1 METYEELESKYRLAL
16 NQLEK
21 QAEEMASL
29 RNEKLEVEKAVAVLE
44 LDFKALRN
52 KHEQEVKAHGTA
64 EATIAELKAKFE
76 SDRSRLANQLTLAG
90 EKYSSLEKQIAL
102 LSEKLK
108 AESEAVTR
116 EANASSELK
125 HLLAAS
131 ESAMAELRA
140 KVELER
146 VKERELDQLKDQLGA
161 SMAKV
166 KELDATILCLRGE
179 LKDYKMKQQQQQQQ
193 QMMPPQTRPR
203 VSAQVLQAELDSV
216 IILGSLL
223 FSRTSTTLTNTTAS
237 TTTTTTTAAPATS
250 WAPLA

>member
-179 LKDYKMKQQQQQQQ
+179 LKDYKMKQQQQHQ

-216 IILGSLL
+216 IILGSLF

-237 TTTTTTTAAPATS
+237 TTTTTTAAPATS

>member
-64 EATIAELKAKFE
+64 EATIAELKVKFE
-76 SDRSRLANQLTLAG
+76 SDRSLLANQLTLAG
-90 EKYSSLEKQIAL
+90 EKYSSLEKQNAL

-125 HLLAAS
+125 HLFAAS
-131 ESAMAELRA
+131 ESALAELRA

-146 VKERELDQLKDQLGA
+146 VKERELESLKDQLGA

-179 LKDYKMKQQQQQQQ
+179 LKDNKLKQQQHQ

-203 VSAQVLQAELDSV
+203 VSAQILQAELDSV
-216 IILGSLL
+216 IILCSLL
-223 FSRTSTTLTNTTAS
+223 FPRTSTTLTSSTAS
-237 TTTTTTTAAPATS
+237 TTTTSAPPTRR
-250 WAPLA
+250 P

>member
-29 RNEKLEVEKAVAVLE
+29 RNEKLEVKKAVAVLM

-52 KHEQEVKAHGTA
+52 KHEQEVKAHSTA
-64 EATIAELKAKFE
+64 EATIAELKVKFE
-76 SDRSRLANQLTLAG
+76 SDRSLLANQLTLAG
-90 EKYSSLEKQIAL
+90 EKYSSLEKQNAL

-193 QMMPPQTRPR
+193 MMPPQTRPR

-223 FSRTSTTLTNTTAS
+223 FSRTSTTLTNTTTS